1 MKKVLSIL
9 FIFILIGL
17 DSYHLLS
24 TNSSPDPL
32 TTAESSDYTRTTL
45 YDDVIKFLF
54 SMQEKSNTINV
65 LELTEST
72 EGRMIPLVVIS
83 EEGIKSARDLRIHQ
97 KPAVLI
103 NANIHAGEVEGK
115 EASLMLIR
123 DFADRKCDDLLKN
136 QVVLIIPIF
145 NADGNEKLG
154 DNRRDNGPEKAGIR
168 ANGQNLDLNRDFL
181 KLESPEVK
189 ALVECFDEW
198 DPVLFV
204 DLHTTNG
211 SYHRE
216 PVTYMTLNNP
226 NTAAPLMDYMWDK
239 LFPAVAHTLK
249 KKYGYDSLPYGNFT
263 DRANPG
269 KGWRNHAFEG
279 RYGTNYA
286 GLRNMFTIL
295 DENYSH
301 ADFKTRV
308 LSCYGFIKA
317 ILEYTSLN
325 IDEMRNM
332 VREANIDTA
341 KNYHRGKFALKYKN
355 EKLTDIT
362 IKSYE
367 FIKEKIKPE
376 DRKKYPPWY
385 GEYFV
390 KPTKKHKD
398 YRNVPYFTKAV
409 PAAEIELPIGY
420 ILSPAHENIVETLRN
435 HGIAVE
441 KVRKEATVKAEKFV
455 IEELKLA
462 NRLYQGHV
470 FVTLKGQYKEEE
482 IAVPVG
488 SYYISMQQPLAR
500 VIAMLLEPE
509 GSDSLAAWGFFNREM
524 ARQWSSRFG
533 EYPVYR
539 LHEPA
544 GLELYRDR

>member
-1 MKKVLSIL
+1 MKKVFSIL
-9 FIFILIGL
+9 FTLILIGFN
-17 DSYHLLS
+17 SHNLLS
-24 TNSSPDPL
+24 TNSSNQAL
-32 TTAESSDYTRTTL
+32 TTAESSGFTRTTL
-45 YDDVIKFLF
+45 YDDVINFLF

-65 LELTEST
+65 LELTRST

-83 EEGIKSARDLRIHQ
+83 EEGIKSARDLRILQ

-123 DFADRKCDDLLKN
+123 DFANHKCDDLLKN
-136 QVVLIIPIF
+136 QVILIIPIF
-145 NADGNEKLG
+145 NPDGNEKLG
-154 DNRRDNGPEKAGIR
+154 KNRRDNGPEQAGIR

-181 KLESPEVK
+181 KLESPEVR
-189 ALVECFDEW
+189 ALVKCFDEW
-198 DPVLFV
+198 DPVLFA

-216 PVTYMTLNNP
+216 PVTYMALNNP
-226 NTAAPLMDYMWDK
+226 NTAEPLRNYMWDK
-239 LFPAVAHTLK
+239 LFPAVAGILK
-249 KKYGYDSLPYGNFT
+249 QKYGYDSLPYGNFM
-263 DRANPG
+263 DRANPE
-269 KGWRNHAFEG
+269 KGWRNHAFEA
-279 RYGTNYA
+279 RYSTNYA

-308 LSCYGFIKA
+308 LACFGFVKA
-317 ILEYTSLN
+317 ILEYTNLN
-325 IDEMRNM
+325 ISEMQKM
-332 VREANIDTA
+332 LREANLKTA
-341 KNYHRGKFALKYKN
+341 KNYHREKFAVEYKN

-385 GEYFV
+385 GEYIV

-398 YRNVPYFTKAV
+398 YTAPYFTKAV
-409 PAAEIELPIGY
+409 PTKEIELPAAY
-420 ILSPAHENIVETLRN
+420 ILSPAHENIVKKLRD

-441 KVRKEATVKAEKFV
+441 KVRKEAKVKAEKFV

-470 FVTLKGQYKEEE
+470 FVTLKGQYKEED
-482 IAVPVG
+482 ITIHQG

-509 GSDSLAAWGFFNREM
+509 CTDSLAAWGFFNREM

-539 LHEPA
+539 LHNLT
-544 GLELYRDR
+544 GLELYQDR